1 MADTL
6 VYVYEPDE
14 KTYATAELVV
24 EELNVIDGSPSLPI
38 YIMLSQSPSVDVSI
52 TFTLVFDED
61 ENAGTDPT
69 KLNDDSVVTIEPSEL

>member
-14 KTYATAELVV
+14 ETYATAELAV
-24 EELNVIDGSPSLPI
+24 EELNVIDGSSSLPI
-38 YIMLSQSPSVDVSI
+38 YVTLSQSPSVDVSI

-69 KLNDDSVVTIEPSEL
+69 KLNDDSVVKTDPSEL